1 MDRRLIATLVLSSL
15 ALTSVCLG
23 RVALHDDTAAS
34 TSPVRKTWTAV
45 VNGVDVPAPDMAM
58 GDDATLARII
68 DEGVNRN
75 KVMEHLRYITQ
86 EIGPRLTGSE
96 RALRANEWLRD
107 QYVLFGL
114 SNPHLEPWGEISLGF
129 TRMPSPGRI
138 VTTERSRERLSPSQR
153 AAATANRPASGGAAT
168 PAGAAPAADAPASPA
183 APAAPAETWRT
194 ARELQFTTL
203 AWTRGTDGPV
213 RGPVY
218 RMPLDEEDWNDLK
231 DKLKGAWILVPA
243 SNGGGV
249 VDPRAGVSAQ
259 YESRT
264 AARKKLADGAK
275 FEELKLAERVAC
287 SPVAGY
293 ISSSKDE
300 RVWTGG
306 ARGWRTMTMETLPP
320 EVHVTVRMSDYDY
333 INSRIFDGDPVFA
346 EFDLKHNFKP
356 GPVPVFNTIA
366 EIPGTEKPEE
376 IVIISAHADSWDG
389 PGSQGATDNGT
400 GTVVTLE
407 AARILMAAKAKPKRT
422 IRFVHWTGEEQGLL
436 GSGGYVKAH
445 EAEMEKISAVFVDDG
460 GTNYEGGL
468 SCIESMRDMLA
479 AATAPVNGLFFDSVD
494 GKPLNVNIRVRER
507 FTQSGG
513 SDHMSFVDAK
523 VPGFFWDESGRA
535 DYGYGW
541 HTQNDKM
548 ELGVSEYLKQ
558 SSTCAAITA
567 YRLACADTMLT
578 RPTADQWPQ
587 RRQRPTAGGTNR
599 GAASPASPE
608 NPASPTTPATPADPE
623 KKPAPAP
630 APN

>member
-1 MDRRLIATLVLSSL
+1 MDRRLTITLILSSL
-15 ALTSVCLG
+15 ALASACLG
-23 RVALHDDTAAS
+23 STAFRDDTSATPA
-34 TSPVRKTWTAV
+34 PARKTWTAV
-45 VNGVDVPAPDMAM
+45 VNGVDVPAPDLAM

-75 KVMEHLRYITQ
+75 QVMEHLRYLTQ

-129 TRMPSPGRI
+129 TRMPSTGRI

-153 AAATANRPASGGAAT
+153 AAAANRPAAGGAST
-168 PAGAAPAADAPASPA
+168 PVGSTPADAPAA
-183 APAAPAETWRT
+183 ASPAETWRT

-213 RGPVY
+213 RGPVF
-218 RMPLDEEDWNDLK
+218 RMPLDEEDWNDIK
-231 DKLKGAWILVPA
+231 DKLKGAWILIPA

-249 VDPRAGVSAQ
+249 VDPRAGVSSL
-259 YESRT
+259 YESRA
-264 AARKKLADGAK
+264 AARKKLAEGAK
-275 FEELKLAERVAC
+275 FEELKLADRVAC

-376 IVIISAHADSWDG
+376 VVIISAHADSWDG

-400 GTVVTLE
+400 GTAVTLE

-436 GSGGYVKAH
+436 GSNGYVKAH
-445 EAEMEKISAVFVDDG
+445 AAEMDKISAVFVDDG

-468 SCIESMRDMLA
+468 SCIESMRDQLA
-479 AATAPVNGLFFDSVD
+479 AATAPVNGLFFDSVG
-494 GKPLNVNIRVRER
+494 GKPLNVNIRVQER

-541 HTQNDKM
+541 HTQNDKL
-548 ELGVSEYLKQ
+548 ELGIPEYLKQ

-567 YRLACADTMLT
+567 YRLACADNMLT

-587 RRQRPTAGGTNR
+587 RRQRPTTAPAGGT
-599 GAASPASPE
+599 ASPASPTPPE
-608 NPASPTTPATPADPE
+608 SPTAPAAPATPADGE
-623 KKPAPAP
+623 KKPAPA
-630 APN
+630 AN